1 MAEITA
7 AMVKALRDE
16 TAQGMMACKKALV
29 EADGDLQAAK
39 DLLRARGLVKAENKA
54 VRAASEGLIE
64 IITDEASATMIE
76 VSCETDFCARNDVF
90 KATVAAVAK
99 LAAAAEP
106 GEIAATEAITST
118 VQGAFEKIG
127 ENMSYVRGVKLTGEK
142 VGTYKHHNSKVGAV
156 VAIEG
161 QLDPAVL
168 GELCMHVAFHAPM
181 GIDESDIP
189 AETIEH
195 EKAVAKAQAVEQG
208 KPEAIAEKMVVGKV
222 RKFIQQNC
230 LLSQPFVKDEDRT
243 VREVLGGAKV
253 LAFTRYQVGEAAAT
267 DAE

>member
-29 EADGDLQAAK
+29 EANGDLGAAK
-39 DLLRARGLVKAENKA
+39 DLLRARGLIKAESKA
-54 VRAASEGLIE
+54 ARTASEGLIE
-64 IITDEASATMIE
+64 IVADNATATMVE
-76 VSCETDFCARNDVF
+76 VSCETDFCARNNVF
-90 KATVAAVAK
+90 KATVAEVAK
-99 LAAAAEP
+99 LAAAAEC
-106 GEIAATEAITST
+106 GDIAATDAIRNT
-118 VQGAFEKIG
+118 VQAAFEKIG
-127 ENMSYVRGVKLTGEK
+127 ENMSYVRGVKLTGDQ
-142 VGTYKHHNSKVGAV
+142 VGTYKHHNNKVGAV

-195 EKAVAKAQAVEQG
+195 EKAVAKAQAIEQG

-222 RKFIQQNC
+222 RKFCQQNC

-243 VREVLGGAKV
+243 VGEVIGRAKV
-253 LAFTRYQVGEAAAT
+253 LAFARYQVGEAAPAAT
-267 DAE
+267 E